1 MGEFDQARERGPAGE
16 ESADERVRAE
26 ERARAGAQGGAETQG
41 GAGEQSRAEER
52 ARAEELGSVSTE
64 FAVALPG
71 VVLILGLLLSLGM
84 HGAAQVALEEGARA
98 AARELAR
105 GEDPAA
111 AEQTASRVAGDGV
124 SATISRDGA
133 YSQVELTRPVRLL
146 GMVELDLDQSAV
158 ASARTEHVPTSEDS
172 P

>member
-1 MGEFDQARERGPAGE
+1 MGQFDQVRGCRGFGGEAGAGRER
-16 ESADERVRAE
+16 
-26 ERARAGAQGGAETQG
+26 
-41 GAGEQSRAEER
+41 
-52 ARAEELGSVSTE
+52 GSVSTE

-84 HGAAQVALEEGARA
+84 HGAAQVSLEEGARA

-111 AEQTASRVAGDGV
+111 AEQTASRVTGDEV
-124 SATISRDGA
+124 SATISRDGG
-133 YSQVELTRPVRLL
+133 YSHVELTRPVRLL
-146 GMVELDLDQSAV
+146 GLVELDMTQTAE
-158 ASARTEHVPTSEDS
+158 ASARTEHVPAAEDS